1 MNDPLHA
8 KLRRALD
15 ITVEMIDAAT
25 SENWSR
31 VVELDAQRQ
40 VYLKQVPASAAGA
53 EHREA
58 LLALQVHNR
67 ALLERANLAHEA
79 LQQQLGQH
87 QYNHRALRTYI
98 ISSSSR

>member
-1 MNDPLHA
+1 MNDPVHA

-15 ITVEMIDAAT
+15 ITIEMIDAAT

-31 VVELDAQRQ
+31 VIELDTQRQ
-40 VYLKQVPASAAGA
+40 AYLKQVPASA

-58 LLALQVHNR
+58 LLALQVHNQV
-67 ALLERANLAHEA
+67 LLERANLSHQA
-79 LQQQLGQH
+79 LQRQLGQH

-98 ISSSSR
+98 TSSSSR